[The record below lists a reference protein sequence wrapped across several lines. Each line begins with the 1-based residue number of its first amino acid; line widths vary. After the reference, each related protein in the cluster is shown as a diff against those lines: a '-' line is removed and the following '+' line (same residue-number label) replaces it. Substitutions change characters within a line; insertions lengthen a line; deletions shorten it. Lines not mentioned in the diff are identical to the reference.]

1 MKDDQ
6 EYIDLMQLRR
16 VALYQGREDVAWQ
29 LWEAAQGLVDAG
41 LVSEDAIKTA
51 GLI

>member
-16 VALYQGREDVAWQ
+16 VALYQGREDVAWS
-29 LWEAAQGLVDAG
+29 LWEAARELVEAD
-41 LVSEDAIKTA
+41 LISDDAIKA
-51 GLI
+51 AALI